1 MAKGSW
7 NTTSSQAWNA
17 TLTLFLRL
25 TNYGRDL
32 KARSSL
38 KVKKKKQIRFPHIG
52 KRLAGRS
59 RVITNRLLLTRLS
72 MLCWRDKIASC
83 LQWRPG
89 REKPS
94 LHFRLHGDC
103 GKPNAKNAFYIW
115 QIGMCSLTRLK
126 IAPSRQWDRLCTRS
140 RAKPPRAVKCI

>member
-1 MAKGSW
+1 MAKGLW

-17 TLTLFLRL
+17 ILTLFQHL

-38 KVKKKKQIRFPHIG
+38 KVKKKKQFRFPHIG

-72 MLCWRDKIASC
+72 ILCWRDRIASC
-83 LQWRPG
+83 LQWQQAQARPL
-89 REKPS
+89 
-94 LHFRLHGDC
+94 LHFKLFGGC
-103 GKPNAKNAFYIW
+103 GKPNAKNAF
-115 QIGMCSLTRLK
+115 
-126 IAPSRQWDRLCTRS
+126 
-140 RAKPPRAVKCI
+140 